1 MKKLWFIT
9 AIILGLAVA
18 ATGTVRQGIA
28 APPQDGSMA
37 QFTRND
43 PLLPAPDVEFLDAAG
58 ETLTLAVFRGKV
70 VLVNFWATWCA
81 PCVREMPSLDRL
93 KAKIDD
99 PDFEIVA
106 ISEDRKGAEV
116 AIPFLEKLGIE
127 NFTSH
132 FDTRMKL
139 ARAFGLVGM
148 PTTYLIDRDGNIV
161 GSLSGTAEWDS
172 PEAVALV
179 RELLDRR

>member
-1 MKKLWFIT
+1 MKKLSFIT
-9 AIILGLAVA
+9 AIILGFAVA
-18 ATGTVRQGIA
+18 APGIA

-37 QFTRND
+37 QFSRND
-43 PLLPAPDVEFLDAAG
+43 PLLPAPDVEFLNAAG
-58 ETLTLAVFRGKV
+58 EALTLSAFRGKV

-81 PCVREMPSLDRL
+81 PCIREMPSLDRL
-93 KAKIDD
+93 KAKIGDN
-99 PDFEIVA
+99 DFEIVA

-116 AIPFLEKLGIE
+116 AIPFLKKLGIE
-127 NFTSH
+127 NFTSY

-139 ARAFGLVGM
+139 ARGFGLIGM
-148 PTTYLIDRDGNIV
+148 PTTYLIDREGNIV

-172 PEAVALV
+172 PEAVATV